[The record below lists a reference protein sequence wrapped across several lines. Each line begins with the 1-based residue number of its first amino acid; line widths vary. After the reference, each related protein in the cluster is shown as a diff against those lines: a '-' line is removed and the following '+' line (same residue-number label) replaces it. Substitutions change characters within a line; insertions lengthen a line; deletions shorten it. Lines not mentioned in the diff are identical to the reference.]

1 MLRISKITDYGVVL
15 CTHLAAAEG
24 GGARNVRDLAADT
37 RIPQPTAAKVL
48 KRLGRAG
55 LVESQRGAHGG
66 YRLARAPERV
76 TIAELIAAL
85 EGPIAV
91 TECSTEETAGVCDF
105 EGSCEVQINWQQI
118 NSAVEGALSSITL
131 ADMTKPSAPRLVSL
145 ARSAGEAERLRQA
158 GDRPSG

>member
-15 CTHLAAAEG
+15 CTHLATAED

-48 KRLGRAG
+48 KRLARAG
-55 LVESQRGAHGG
+55 VVESQRGAHGG

-131 ADMTKPSAPRLVSL
+131 ADMTKPSAPRLVGL
-145 ARSAGEAERLRQA
+145 ARSADEAEQLRRA
-158 GDRPSG
+158 EDRPSG